1 MTIIRT
7 VLIIAT
13 RLDVAMEVEATAME
27 AMEMEVSQITMWFEG
42 RFGSFVL
49 KRNGKYLIAF

>member
-49 KRNGKYLIAF
+49 KSNGKYLIAF